1 MRTQDAR
8 PRSLVTPEL
17 CRVCRLS
24 REPAAEAFRPF
35 AAAGQSGPCF
45 YLGKELG
52 LRECKRCRGSV
63 RQKTFACGHPL
74 HGEAVLR
81 ECRSCP
87 DYEPLLAAGGVK
99 TWAVGLTTAPR
110 EEPTLARCLDSL
122 AAAVGTRP
130 SCLPNRK
137 RSCPS
142 VLAPWSWSAAPLL

>member
-1 MRTQDAR
+1 MHA

-17 CRVCRLS
+17 CRVCRLW
-24 REPAAEAFRPF
+24 REPAPEAFRPF

-81 ECRSCP
+81 DCRSCP
-87 DYEPLLAAGGVK
+87 DYEPLLATGA
-99 TWAVGLTTAPR
+99 
-110 EEPTLARCLDSL
+110 
-122 AAAVGTRP
+122 
-130 SCLPNRK
+130 
-137 RSCPS
+137 
-142 VLAPWSWSAAPLL
+142 